1 MIRSL
6 LICDDVP
13 NTSYGTGQRIIAHR
27 RALSKLG
34 ECRLLHLTNGPRP
47 TQLSQLD
54 FIAHLPFDYRSS
66 KLAWV
71 IRNITL
77 AECRPDRSYVDVL
90 ENIHKAFSY
99 DIAFCSF
106 FRNSCV
112 APTYLVPCLLDV
124 DAVSPSTGALTRLL
138 WPLTRRAMQQRAKAF
153 KAIYVIRQS
162 DKLIFGATMSRDIK
176 VLPGISVTAR
186 PGTNSFCRN
195 KRVLLVGSPQ
205 WKPNRDAI
213 DWLLS
218 LRVPVLLNKMG
229 YELRLVGAGTDSV
242 TEEPGLSCGGF
253 VDDLS
258 AEYRKAVLV
267 LCPIFSGGGANIKL
281 AEAVQFGCPVL
292 ASIHAAAGFDGILV
306 PEDHI
311 EVFSSR
317 SMFIEKLTSLLQ
329 RPDRL
334 EQLRERAIQIS
345 QTFLNQDYCNLIIA
359 EDIRRIL
366 GSKAMGQASSP

>member
-1 MIRSL
+1 M
-6 LICDDVP
+6 
-13 NTSYGTGQRIIAHR
+13 
-27 RALSKLG
+27 
-34 ECRLLHLTNGPRP
+34 
-47 TQLSQLD
+47 
-54 FIAHLPFDYRSS
+54 
-66 KLAWV
+66 
-71 IRNITL
+71 
-77 AECRPDRSYVDVL
+77 
-90 ENIHKAFSY
+90 
-99 DIAFCSF
+99 
-106 FRNSCV
+106 
-112 APTYLVPCLLDV
+112 
-124 DAVSPSTGALTRLL
+124 
-138 WPLTRRAMQQRAKAF
+138 
-153 KAIYVIRQS
+153 
-162 DKLIFGATMSRDIK
+162 
-176 VLPGISVTAR
+176 
-186 PGTNSFCRN
+186 
-195 KRVLLVGSPQ
+195 
-205 WKPNRDAI
+205 
-213 DWLLS
+213 
-218 LRVPVLLNKMG
+218 
-229 YELRLVGAGTDSV
+229 
-242 TEEPGLSCGGF
+242 
-253 VDDLS
+253 DDLS